1 MPETL
6 KEWKVAITSVGQG
19 YESTKGRHDY
29 KTGTGTT
36 YGGRGQPMTISKT
49 GSLSASIA
57 TSTDTWQR
65 NANWKRRNEK
75 HEHVLNATRRG
86 ILPKTARGSR

>member
-1 MPETL
+1 MVEKDSQWTL
-6 KEWKVAITSVGQG
+6 
-19 YESTKGRHDY
+19 ES
-29 KTGTGTT
+29 
-36 YGGRGQPMTISKT
+36 PMTISKT

-75 HEHVLNATRRG
+75 HECVLNTTRRG
-86 ILPKTARGSR
+86 ILPKTAEGSK